1 MYGHVITKFSRM
13 SSLPHFLP
21 HGDTLRAVRARE
33 LRYNLRNGPLENL
46 FGAGGGGGGRGAEY
60 KKYSRKGKLNDEKKI
75 YLKKCPCY
83 SIKKIHTGNL
93 ITKKNSCDS
102 KIAPL
107 PYPLTF
113 LMVRPLNNKTRTI
126 IFGIQLVNLITV
138 CSDRRDIVE
147 CADKGMKV
155 FDTGQFDFS

>member
-1 MYGHVITKFSRM
+1 M
-13 SSLPHFLP
+13 
-21 HGDTLRAVRARE
+21 LRH
-33 LRYNLRNGPLENL
+33 
-46 FGAGGGGGGRGAEY
+46 
-60 KKYSRKGKLNDEKKI
+60 
-75 YLKKCPCY
+75 
-83 SIKKIHTGNL
+83 KKIHTGKL

-107 PYPLTF
+107 PHPITF
-113 LMVRPLNNKTRTI
+113 LMVRPLNNKTTTI